1 MYLGCRISRHLGRLF
16 LVSLPKTMTEQ
27 SLRFVVSDDEHR
39 AASWKIWTRSG
50 QGKHD
55 VYLACRSLG
64 CILKASL
71 HESDSW
77 HVGFLRSF
85 LSQELD
91 ADHPKQADPYIER
104 WPRPPEIGP
113 GVTLAYRILVPTSA
127 VNIPISDSLP
137 DSTIRILAAPKGKA
151 VEIAVIFTAP
161 DTKITD
167 WPTRQSMNTELVG
180 KLDLEN
186 AETVWVVHRTDDVP
200 PLPAE
205 TRNATWFKSGREVG
219 MSEDNI
225 RGIIFG
231 SHEDGSRFM
240 IECAVDAS
248 KHGNLT
254 NC

>member
-1 MYLGCRISRHLGRLF
+1 MA
-16 LVSLPKTMTEQ
+16 EQ
-27 SLRFVVSDDEHR
+27 SLRFVVSDNKHR
-39 AASWKIWTRSG
+39 AESWKIWTRTG
-50 QGKHD
+50 LGKHD

-64 CILKASL
+64 RSLKASL

-77 HVGFLRSF
+77 HVGFLRPF
-85 LSQELD
+85 LSQELG

-151 VEIAVIFTAP
+151 VEIAVIITAP
-161 DTKITD
+161 NTIITD
-167 WPTRQSMNTELVG
+167 WPTRGSMNTELVG
-180 KLDLEN
+180 KLNLEN
-186 AETVWVVHRTDDVP
+186 AGTVWVVHRTDDVP
-200 PLPAE
+200 PLPAV
-205 TRNATWFKSGREVG
+205 TGNATWFKSGRKVS

-248 KHGNLT
+248 KQNNLT
-254 NC
+254 NR